1 MCETDLR
8 KLTQDIFAD
17 GGLSAHTRRKK
28 RLKTL
33 ENYEISRRSKNFIG
47 S

>member
-17 GGLSAHTRRKK
+17 GGLSAHTRKK
-28 RLKTL
+28 RLRTL
-33 ENYEISRRSKNFIG
+33 EHYEISRRYKNFIEL
-47 S
+47 